1 MGVCNFR
8 VLNKLTLNAARDAI
22 KRYSSLNGPWLHQFD
37 TFFRTIRATAA
48 PDERM
53 IKLLTVVRGAGWNMN
68 RQGQCAH
75 IIEAIETGRISKEEL
90 NHFWATVD
98 ALPNVDLRNLP
109 SVDRILLKQIVTS
122 FQNIRTIL
130 HAWHSSSDSLCF
142 TTKVILM
149 FNWGQSPAFD
159 TRIRSVMKLRND
171 MSNEDLVTALVE
183 IGTWIQ
189 DFESLHHILLDKLA
203 TDEMRLASR
212 DSLSPLP
219 LGRSFD
225 MMLFSLTANA

>member
-1 MGVCNFR
+1 MSVCNFR
-8 VLNKLTLNAARDAI
+8 VLNTLSLNDAKDSI
-22 KRYSSLNGPWLHQFD
+22 KRYCSLNGPWLHQFD
-37 TFFRTIRATAA
+37 IFFRTTRATAT

-53 IKLLTVVRGAGWNMN
+53 IKLLTVVRGSGWNMN

-90 NHFWATVD
+90 NHFWTTVD

-109 SVDRILLKQIVTS
+109 HVDLRQIVTS
-122 FQNIRTIL
+122 FQNIRKTL
-130 HAWHSSSDSLCF
+130 RVWHSSSDSLCF
-142 TTKVILM
+142 MTKVILM

-159 TRIRSVMKLRND
+159 TRIRSVMKLRNN
-171 MSNEDLVTALVE
+171 MSSEDLVMALVE
-183 IGTWIQ
+183 IGNWIQ
-189 DFESLHHILLDKLA
+189 DFESQHGILLDKLV
-203 TDEMRLASR
+203 TDEMRLVDR

-225 MMLFSLTANA
+225 IMLFSLS

>member
-1 MGVCNFR
+1 MSVCDFR
-8 VLNKLTLNAARDAI
+8 VLKNLTLKDAKDSI
-22 KRYSSLNGPWLHQFD
+22 RRYSSLNGPWLHQFD
-37 TFFRTIRATAA
+37 TFFRTTRQTAT

-53 IKLLTVVRGAGWNMN
+53 IKLLTVVRGSGWNMN

-75 IIEAIETGRISKEEL
+75 IIEAIETGRISKKEL

-109 SVDRILLKQIVTS
+109 HIDRMLLRQIVTS
-122 FQNIRTIL
+122 FRNIRRTL
-130 HAWHSSSDSLCF
+130 HVWQSSSDSLCF
-142 TTKVILM
+142 VTKVILM

-159 TRIRSVMKLRND
+159 SRIRSKMKLRND

-189 DFESLHHILLDKLA
+189 DFESQYGILLDKLA
-203 TDEMRLASR
+203 TDEMRLVSR

-225 MMLFSLTANA
+225 MMLFSLS

>member
-1 MGVCNFR
+1 MSVCDLR
-8 VLNKLTLNAARDAI
+8 ALNNLTLNDAKNSI
-22 KRYSSLNGPWLHQFD
+22 KRYVSLNGPWLHQFD
-37 TFFRTIRATAA
+37 TFFKTTRTTAT

-53 IKLLTVVRGAGWNMN
+53 IKLLTVVRGSGWNMN

-90 NHFWATVD
+90 NHFWTTVD

-109 SVDRILLKQIVTS
+109 HIDRMLLRQIVTS
-122 FQNIRTIL
+122 FQNIRRTL
-130 HAWHSSSDSLCF
+130 RVWHSSSDSLCF
-142 TTKVILM
+142 MTKVILM

-159 TRIRSVMKLRND
+159 TRIRSKMKLRND

-189 DFESLHHILLDKLA
+189 GFESQHGILLDKLA
-203 TDEMRLASR
+203 TDEMRLVGR

-225 MMLFSLTANA
+225 MMLFSLS